1 VTSGD
6 APRSGEHTEGG
17 AATIRRGSRA
27 RWWRNLRWPGARR
40 RANPD
45 GTMTLVEHI
54 YELRRRLA
62 VALLAVA
69 LGTLLGFFWYTAY
82 PFGLPSLGQ
91 ILTEPYCALPPQNRV
106 QIGGGQECR
115 LVAFGVFEQF
125 TLRLKV
131 AATAGVLMSSP
142 IWFAQLWGFITPGLY
157 AKEKRFAYT
166 FVSAAVVLFTAGA
179 VLAYYVVTQALQFLF
194 TVGGDVQATVLRG
207 SDYFDLL
214 IALLVIFGVS
224 FELPLLVVML
234 NRVGVV
240 SYAQLRSW
248 RRGLV
253 FGLFLFAAVATPG
266 QDPISMLALGVALV
280 LLLELAIQISRVH
293 DKREARRRLEQGW
306 GRPTDWAS
314 LDPDQPAPLDD
325 RLGAPAPA
333 AGPAPRIEPVPPP
346 APDRSS
352 DASSD
357 RWDAT

>member
-1 VTSGD
+1 M
-6 APRSGEHTEGG
+6 
-17 AATIRRGSRA
+17 
-27 RWWRNLRWPGARR
+27 RWPGARR

-62 VALLAVA
+62 IALLAVA
-69 LGTLLGFFWYTAY
+69 IGTVLGFVWYTAR

-91 ILTEPYCALPPQNRV
+91 ILTEPYCALPPENRI
-106 QIGGGQECR
+106 QLGGGQQCR

-142 IWFAQLWGFITPGLY
+142 VWFAQIWGFITPGLY

-166 FVSAAVVLFTAGA
+166 FVGSAVVLFTAGA
-179 VLAYYVVTQALQFLF
+179 VLAYFVVTQALQFLF
-194 TVGGDVQATVLRG
+194 TVGGDIQETVLRG
-207 SDYFDLL
+207 SDYFSLL

-240 SYAQLRSW
+240 SYQQLKRW
-248 RRGLV
+248 RRGLI
-253 FGLFLFAAVATPG
+253 FGLFVFAAVATPG
-266 QDPISMLALGVALV
+266 QDPISMLALGVSLV
-280 LLLELAIQISRVH
+280 LLLEFAIQVARVH
-293 DKREARRRLEQGW
+293 DKRVARRRLEQGW
-306 GRPTDWAS
+306 SQIPDWKG
-314 LDPDQPAPLDD
+314 LDPDQPSPLDD
-325 RLGAPAPA
+325 RLGASAPP
-333 AGPAPRIEPVPPP
+333 AGPAPRIEPLPAPPPVPPS
-346 APDRSS
+346 AADRGS
-352 DASSD
+352 DGGSD

>member
-1 VTSGD
+1 
-6 APRSGEHTEGG
+6 
-17 AATIRRGSRA
+17 
-27 RWWRNLRWPGARR
+27 
-40 RANPD
+40 
-45 GTMTLVEHI
+45 MTLVEHI

-69 LGTLLGFFWYTAY
+69 IGTALGFFWYTTY

-91 ILTEPYCALPPQNRV
+91 ILTEPYCALPPENRV
-106 QIGGGQECR
+106 QLGGGQECR

-166 FVSAAVVLFTAGA
+166 FVSLAVVLFSAGA

-194 TVGGDVQATVLRG
+194 TVGGDIQTTVLRG
-207 SDYFDLL
+207 SDYFSLL
-214 IALLVIFGVS
+214 IALLIIFGVS

-234 NRVGVV
+234 NRVGIV
-240 SYAQLRSW
+240 SYAQLSSW

-253 FGLFLFAAVATPG
+253 FGLFVFAALATPG
-266 QDPISMLALGVALV
+266 QDPISMLALGVSLV
-280 LLLELAIQISRVH
+280 LLLELSIQVARVH
-293 DKREARRRLEQGW
+293 DKRAARRRLEQGW
-306 GRPTDWAS
+306 SQIPDWKG
-314 LDPDQPAPLDD
+314 LDPDQPSPLDD
-325 RLGAPAPA
+325 RLGSSTPAPAPT
-333 AGPAPRIEPVPPP
+333 PRIEPLPPP
-346 APDRSS
+346 SQAPDRGSDSS
-352 DASSD
+352 TD

>member
-1 VTSGD
+1 MTAS
-6 APRSGEHTEGG
+6 P
-17 AATIRRGSRA
+17 GSRA
-27 RWWRNLRWPGARR
+27 RWWRGLRRPGSRR

-69 LGTLLGFFWYTAY
+69 LGTLVGFFWYTTY
-82 PFGLPSLGQ
+82 PFGLPSLGKL
-91 ILTEPYCALPPQNRV
+91 LTDPYCALPPENRV
-106 QIGGGQECR
+106 QLGGGQECR

-142 IWFAQLWGFITPGLY
+142 VWFAQLWGFITPGLY
-157 AKEKRFAYT
+157 AKEKRFAYV

-194 TVGGDVQATVLRG
+194 TVGGDIQTTVLRG
-207 SDYFDLL
+207 SDYFSLL

-240 SYAQLRSW
+240 SYAQLHRW
-248 RRGLV
+248 RRGLI
-253 FGLFLFAAVATPG
+253 FGLFVFAAIATPG

-280 LLLELAIQISRVH
+280 LLLELSIQISRVH

-306 GRPTDWAS
+306 DG
-314 LDPDQPAPLDD
+314 LDPDQPSPLDD
-325 RLGAPAPA
+325 RLGSAAPSPT
-333 AGPAPRIEPVPPP
+333 PAPRIQPVPPP
-346 APDRSS
+346 AADGTNEG
-352 DASSD
+352 SSD

>member
-1 VTSGD
+1 
-6 APRSGEHTEGG
+6 
-17 AATIRRGSRA
+17 
-27 RWWRNLRWPGARR
+27 
-40 RANPD
+40 
-45 GTMTLVEHI
+45 MTLVEHI

-69 LGTLLGFFWYTAY
+69 IGTALGFFWYTAY

-91 ILTEPYCALPPQNRV
+91 ILTEPYCALPPENRV
-106 QIGGGQECR
+106 QLGGGQECR

-166 FVSAAVVLFTAGA
+166 FVSLAVVLFSAGA
-179 VLAYYVVTQALQFLF
+179 VLAYFVVTQALQFLF
-194 TVGGDVQATVLRG
+194 TVGGDIQTTVLRG
-207 SDYFDLL
+207 SDYFSLLLALL
-214 IALLVIFGVS
+214 IIFGVS

-234 NRVGVV
+234 NRVGIV
-240 SYAQLRSW
+240 SYAQLSSW

-253 FGLFLFAAVATPG
+253 FGLFVFAALATPG
-266 QDPISMLALGVALV
+266 QDPISMLALGVSLV
-280 LLLELAIQISRVH
+280 LLLELAIQVARVH

-306 GRPTDWAS
+306 SQIPDWKG
-314 LDPDQPAPLDD
+314 LDPDQPSPLDD
-325 RLGAPAPA
+325 RLGSSTPAPA
-333 AGPAPRIEPVPPP
+333 PAPRIEPLPPASP
-346 APDRSS
+346 APDRGS
-352 DASSD
+352 DGSTD

>member
-1 VTSGD
+1 
-6 APRSGEHTEGG
+6 
-17 AATIRRGSRA
+17 
-27 RWWRNLRWPGARR
+27 
-40 RANPD
+40 
-45 GTMTLVEHI
+45 MTLVEHI

-69 LGTLLGFFWYTAY
+69 IGTALGFFWYTTY

-91 ILTEPYCALPPQNRV
+91 ILTEPYCALPPENRV
-106 QIGGGQECR
+106 QLGGGQECR

-166 FVSAAVVLFTAGA
+166 FVSLAVVLFTAGA

-194 TVGGDVQATVLRG
+194 TVGGDIQTTVLRG
-207 SDYFDLL
+207 SDYFSLL
-214 IALLVIFGVS
+214 IALLIIFGVS

-234 NRVGVV
+234 NRVGIV
-240 SYAQLRSW
+240 SYAQLSSW

-253 FGLFLFAAVATPG
+253 FGLFVFAALATPG
-266 QDPISMLALGVALV
+266 QDPISMLALGVSLV
-280 LLLELAIQISRVH
+280 LLLELAIQVARVH

-306 GRPTDWAS
+306 SQIPDWKG
-314 LDPDQPAPLDD
+314 LDPDQPSPLDD
-325 RLGAPAPA
+325 RLGSSTPAPA
-333 AGPAPRIEPVPPP
+333 PAPRIEPLPPPSP
-346 APDRSS
+346 APDRGS
-352 DASSD
+352 DGSTD